1 MEDEDCLNVDFAG
14 LNRFFDL
21 INVLSNL
28 TAHELEFTREEIR
41 NLLGDIAKTNR
52 EDIIFYNEAGI
63 MATKREVKLLKA

>member
-28 TAHELEFTREEIR
+28 TAQELEFRREEIR
-41 NLLGDIAKTNR
+41 NILGDIAKTNR
-52 EDIIFYNEAGI
+52 EDIIVYDEAGV
-63 MATKREVKLLKA
+63 MATKREVKHLKA